1 MRVFCNT
8 ALRPTFDHTINDAN
22 PWGEDVPSGH
32 LTWWNE
38 SDTQTSWQKEK
49 QWDPQIYTSNCSQT
63 SAKNQTTE
71 VITVITLESC
81 STWFHVELLW
91 NSCTGGTSSS
101 FLDLSCNNWW
111 MRACISETSNLRA
124 VQTLRLVVN
133 LEKYIDTLASLILQT
148 SQDMKLSNGWA
159 NTSLSWW
166 KTCILVFWQIS
177 CDLHRDM
184 HNILTYF
191 PACIPAFVPTN
202 FILASTGSERKRH
215 KI

>member
-1 MRVFCNT
+1 M
-8 ALRPTFDHTINDAN
+8 PTHEGRMFHH
-22 PWGEDVPSGH
+22 PGH

-91 NSCTGGTSSS
+91 NSCAGGTSSS

-159 NTSLSWW
+159 NTPVMMKDMYSCVLANFMWLTPRHAQYIDIFSSMYSGICSDKFHFSEHRIREEKAQNLEALWYFVSE
-166 KTCILVFWQIS
+166 LVGPCWS
-177 CDLHRDM
+177 
-184 HNILTYF
+184 
-191 PACIPAFVPTN
+191 
-202 FILASTGSERKRH
+202 
-215 KI
+215 

>member
-1 MRVFCNT
+1 
-8 ALRPTFDHTINDAN
+8 
-22 PWGEDVPSGH
+22 
-32 LTWWNE
+32 
-38 SDTQTSWQKEK
+38 
-49 QWDPQIYTSNCSQT
+49 
-63 SAKNQTTE
+63 
-71 VITVITLESC
+71 
-81 STWFHVELLW
+81 LW